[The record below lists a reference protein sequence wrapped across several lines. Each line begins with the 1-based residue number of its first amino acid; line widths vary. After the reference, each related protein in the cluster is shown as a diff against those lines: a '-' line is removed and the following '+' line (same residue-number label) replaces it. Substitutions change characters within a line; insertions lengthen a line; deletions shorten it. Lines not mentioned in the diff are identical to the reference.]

1 MTNRELAETSVTRTS
16 RSTRWPRAFAAIALA
31 LVLSLGASIAEARK
45 GGSFGSRGAR
55 TYQSAPATP
64 TAPGQAQTMQR
75 SATPMQQQ
83 AAPGLNTAAQ
93 QRGGFFS
100 RGGFMPG
107 LMGGLIGAGL
117 FGMLFGGGFFSGL
130 GSFAGILGFI
140 LQIVLVVFIV
150 RLALRFFRG
159 RSNPAYAGAGAP
171 LNRDATRG
179 YAGRNYGSGGGSG
192 ASMVRDTVGIN
203 TADYGMFENSLKTIQ
218 AAYGSEDL
226 ATLRQ
231 AMTPEMYGYFTEE
244 LSANQARGRLNK
256 LSDIKLLQGDLAEA
270 WREGNSEYATVAMRY
285 SLIDYT
291 VDRATGQVV
300 EGNPSAPTEAVE
312 LWTFVRQRG
321 GNWVLSAIQQT
332 R

>member
-1 MTNRELAETSVTRTS
+1 MTRTS

-31 LVLSLGASIAEARK
+31 LVLGLGASIAEARK

-64 TAPGQAQTMQR
+64 TAPGQAQTIQR

-83 AAPGLNTAAQ
+83 AGPGLNTAAQ
-93 QRGGFFS
+93 QRGGFLS

-150 RLALRFFRG
+150 RLALRFFRS

-171 LNRDATRG
+171 LNRDAMRG
-179 YAGRNYGSGGGSG
+179 NAGGRSYGAAGGSG

-203 TADYGMFENSLKTIQ
+203 TADYGTFENNLKTIQ
-218 AAYGSEDL
+218 TAYGREDL
-226 ATLRQ
+226 AALRQ

-244 LSANQARGRLNK
+244 LSANQAQGRLNK

-270 WREGNSEYATVAMRY
+270 WREGGGDYATVAMRY
-285 SLIDYT
+285 SLIDYM

-300 EGNPSAPTEAVE
+300 EGDPSAPTEVVE
-312 LWTFVRQRG
+312 HWTFVRQRG
-321 GNWVLSAIQQT
+321 GNWILSAIQQA